1 MTTANQA
8 FRQAVNSPAAHH
20 AAETARSL
28 GEEVSDFAADVSRKA
43 GKQFDRAKDRAADL
57 YDEAHEA
64 TVQNPHIS
72 LAVALGL
79 GFLLGAMLVRRR

>member
-1 MTTANQA
+1 M
-8 FRQAVNSPAAHH
+8 
-20 AAETARSL
+20 
-28 GEEVSDFAADVSRKA
+28 SRGKR

-57 YDEAHEA
+57 YEEAHEM

-79 GFLLGAMLVRRR
+79 GFLLGAVLVGRR